1 MHPSRRS
8 AANLNHSFLAATWV
22 IANVTRRKF
31 MNWQLEPNES
41 IEERIARDSYE
52 SLTEAERTYH
62 AIWWLLFV
70 AYGPGLLDYFNNI
83 EKPKI
88 GLALNG
94 LATIHANE
102 MRALL
107 QEALNALPADYFA
120 HSARSRNDSLPQSVV
135 DTIYEIENR
144 FTECEYP
151 KEELATFV
159 EMNDNH
165 FCGPR
170 TKLEL
175 WNSMTQRGAE
185 TAPRFT
191 VKVFDRDAEA
201 VKDRPHSSRACPNCD
216 YPSPDYRPSCKACG
230 YPHGRG

>member
-1 MHPSRRS
+1 MLIGGGPVN
-8 AANLNHSFLAATWV
+8 AA
-22 IANVTRRKF
+22 VTRLEF

-52 SLTEAERTYH
+52 SLTDAERTYH

-83 EKPKI
+83 EPPRI
-88 GLALNG
+88 AIALNG

-102 MRALL
+102 MRSSL
-107 QEALNALPADYFA
+107 QEALNALPKDYFT
-120 HSARSRNDSLPQSVV
+120 HSALSRNESLPQSVV
-135 DTIYEIENR
+135 DIICEMESR
-144 FTECEYP
+144 FTECSYP
-151 KEELATFV
+151 KEELARFV
-159 EMNDNH
+159 EINDDH
-165 FCGPR
+165 FYGPR

-175 WNSMTQRGAE
+175 WNSMTKRGAD
-185 TAPRFT
+185 TAPKFT
-191 VKVFDRDAEA
+191 AKVFDRVAEA
-201 VKDRPHSSRACPNCD
+201 EKDRPHSSRTCPNCD

>member
-1 MHPSRRS
+1 
-8 AANLNHSFLAATWV
+8 
-22 IANVTRRKF
+22 
-31 MNWQLEPNES
+31 MNWQLDPIDS

-52 SLTEAERTYH
+52 SLTDVERTYH

-70 AYGPGLLDYFNNI
+70 AYGPGLLDYLNNND
-83 EKPKI
+83 PSKI
-88 GLALNG
+88 ALASNG
-94 LATIHANE
+94 LATIQADE
-102 MRALL
+102 MRSAI
-107 QEALNALPADYFA
+107 QEAMHALPTDYFTL
-120 HSARSRNDSLPQSVV
+120 SAGSRSDSLPQTVI
-135 DTIYEIENR
+135 DTIYEVENR
-144 FTECEYP
+144 FTECAYP
-151 KEELATFV
+151 KEALARYV
-159 EMNDNH
+159 ESNDIH

-175 WNSMTQRGAE
+175 WNSMTQRGAD
-185 TAPRFT
+185 TAPKFT